1 VAGISVEE
9 LRRLVLPPGSEIAA
23 GRVGARRDVT
33 WPVTMRTRPPAFPAL
48 RGGEFALISTEAMRL
63 LDPKLTLASVL
74 KSLAGHHASGVAILG
89 EVSFEAREVA
99 DELGLAVI
107 SLPPFTH
114 LADLEQLVSRAI
126 VDRRTELHQRSQEIY
141 RQLTELAIEGR
152 GIPAILDRLAHI
164 SGRTVVLEDQEFHV
178 SKILASN
185 AIESESLITLL
196 QENSDRVASWLER
209 AALSSSDPPTFIF
222 ELADGIARVVAP
234 IVVRD
239 HILGY
244 LSLVGRSEALGEME
258 ELAASRGASAC
269 AIELVR
275 EKAVL
280 EVEDRMQS
288 DLLDALVTGSYPSI
302 DIVRA
307 RADRLGFDL
316 SAHFTVIVFQASA
329 DPAQSDARGNGR
341 VASRTR
347 RLQHALERDLTLR
360 GLRALIGVRGN
371 EAVVLYPVGSPA
383 DVTGVK
389 TLADDERRNLASQLD
404 AIVSAGVGGVYPGA
418 GGIKQAYQ
426 EADGALSMGSFIFG
440 TGRTTYFGE
449 LGLYRLL
456 LALRGTAELEGF
468 FQQTLA
474 RLVDYDRKNDGEMV
488 RTLEAYF
495 ACLGSPTDAAE
506 RLHVHRNT
514 LLYRLNRV
522 QEIGGFDLNDSETRL
537 ALHLALR
544 VREVLQASQRRE
556 S

>member
-1 VAGISVEE
+1 MAGISVEE

-23 GRVGARRDVT
+23 GRGGAGRDVT

-63 LDPKLTLASVL
+63 LDPKLTLASVV
-74 KSLAGHHASGVAILG
+74 KSLSGHRASGVAILG
-89 EVSFEAREVA
+89 DISPEARDVA
-99 DELGLAVI
+99 EELGLTVI
-107 SLPPFTH
+107 SLPPFAH

-164 SGRTVVLEDQEFHV
+164 TGRSVVLEDQEFRASRV
-178 SKILASN
+178 LTSN
-185 AIESESLITLL
+185 AIESEDLVSLL
-196 QENSDRVASWLER
+196 QDNSDRVASWVER
-209 AALSSSDPPTFIF
+209 ATLSSSDPPTATF

-244 LSLVGRSEALGEME
+244 LSLVGRSESLGEME

-288 DLLDALVTGSYPSI
+288 DLLDALVTGTYPSI
-302 DIVRA
+302 EIVRA
-307 RADRLGFDL
+307 RAERLGFDL
-316 SAHFTVIVFQASA
+316 SANFTVIVFQARV
-329 DPAQSDARGNGR
+329 DPGPSDAPGIGR
-341 VASRTR
+341 VVSRTR

-360 GLRALIGVRGN
+360 GLHALIGVRGN
-371 EAVVLYPVGSPA
+371 EAVLLYPVESPA
-383 DVTGVK
+383 DISGVK
-389 TLADDERRNLASQLD
+389 TLAEDERRNLANHLD
-404 AIVSAGVGGVYPGA
+404 ATVSAGVGGVYPGA
-418 GGIKQAYQ
+418 GGIKVAYQ

-440 TGRTTYFGE
+440 SGRTTYFGE

-456 LALRGTAELEGF
+456 LVLRGTTELENF

-474 RLVDYDRKNDGEMV
+474 KLVEYDRKNDGEMV

-522 QEIGGFDLNDSETRL
+522 QEIGGFDLDDSETRL

-544 VREVLQASQRRE
+544 VREVLQASQR
-556 S
+556 SDS